1 MLNATE
7 FHFFFKWLEGLQL
20 GTVFILIIIIYID
33 HSGHGHGSESPHTSS
48 VYRSRMRC
56 ILKTGQVFKIRGG
69 IPISAAR
76 ASVGGV
82 WPRAKYGSAA
92 LYAGR
97 SLVVQVLWH
106 LQLTYR

>member
-1 MLNATE
+1 
-7 FHFFFKWLEGLQL
+7 
-20 GTVFILIIIIYID
+20 
-33 HSGHGHGSESPHTSS
+33 
-48 VYRSRMRC
+48 MRC

-97 SLVVQVLWH
+97 SLVLSSWYRYCGTYNSPTDAHRLNVRE
-106 LQLTYR
+106 LTSGACDAIFKVTW